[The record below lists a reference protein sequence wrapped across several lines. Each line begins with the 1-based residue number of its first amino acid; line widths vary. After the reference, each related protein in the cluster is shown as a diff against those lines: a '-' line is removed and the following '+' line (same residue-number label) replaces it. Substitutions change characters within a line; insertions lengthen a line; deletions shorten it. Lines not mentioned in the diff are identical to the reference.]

1 MQNNYDVGIYCRLS
15 RDDNNGNLESMSI
28 ANQRQ
33 MLLDY
38 VKEKGW
44 NLRNIYVD
52 DGFSGTNFERPDFKR
67 MIQDVESG
75 KINCI
80 ITKDLS
86 RFGRNYV
93 KTGYY
98 TEEYFAEMDV
108 RFIAVNDS
116 IDTMQENNDIAPFQN
131 ILNEWYPKD
140 ISKKVRQVKK
150 LAARQGKFMGSQAPY
165 GYKKSE
171 EDKHVLI
178 VDEPASTIVRRIF
191 DEFAAGNSARMIAE
205 RLNQEQ
211 LDSPRFYHARHPGGQ
226 RPKPNESNHWGSCT
240 VIQLLQN
247 QAYIGNMVQGKRQV
261 VSFKTKKRRVIKPE
275 NWIIVEH
282 THEPIIDVEIWERA
296 QRRLAC
302 NGHRVKRLKETGK
315 LSLFSGLLRCGD
327 CGARMAYIPKHLKTG
342 IIGTYRCESYAN
354 NGKTACSPHYIQ
366 EEPLKSFVLND
377 IRLYA
382 QLANEDREKITQ
394 RLLSAI
400 HHTQMGESRL
410 LNNKL
415 REMRNRVETISSDI
429 KNLYEDKCMGKL
441 PETVFQNLLRGF
453 TKEQDDLSGQIQN
466 LQGQLDAMQNTE
478 NGISNWLDLISGYME
493 ITDLDRATV
502 MELIESI
509 EVRESGKE
517 HHRQQEISIHYRF
530 IGNLL
535 GHNAAGPVDA
545 KEDIA

>member
-1 MQNNYDVGIYCRLS
+1 
-15 RDDNNGNLESMSI
+15 MSI

-44 NLRNIYVD
+44 NLRDIYFD
-52 DGFSGTNFERPDFKR
+52 DGFSGTNFERPAFKR

-98 TEEYFAEMDV
+98 TEEYFVEMGV

-116 IDTMQENNDIAPFQN
+116 IDTIQENNDIAPFQN

-150 LAARQGKFMGSQAPY
+150 SSAQQGKFMGSQAPY

-171 EDKHVLI
+171 ADKHVLV
-178 VDEPASTIVRRIF
+178 VDEPAAVIIRRIF
-191 DEFAAGNSARMIAE
+191 GEFAAGDSARMIAN
-205 RLNQEQ
+205 RLNQEKV
-211 LDSPRFYHARHPGGQ
+211 DSPRFYHAQYSGGQ
-226 RPKPNESNHWGSCT
+226 RPKSTENNNWGSCT
-240 VIQLLQN
+240 IIQLLHN

-261 VSFKTKKRRVIKPE
+261 VSFKTKKRREVDPE

-282 THEPIIDVEIWERA
+282 THDPIVDDETWDRT
-296 QRRLAC
+296 QKRLTC
-302 NGHRVKRLKETGK
+302 NGHHIKRLKETGK
-315 LSLFSGLLRCGD
+315 PNLFSGLLRCGD

-366 EEPLKSFVLND
+366 EETLKGFVLND
-377 IRLYA
+377 IRLHA
-382 QLANEDREKITQ
+382 QLANADREQITQ
-394 RLLSAI
+394 RLITAI
-400 HHTQMGESRL
+400 HHTQAGESRL
-410 LNNKL
+410 LSNKL
-415 REMRNRVETISSDI
+415 REMQNRVEVINSDI

-441 PETVFQNLLRGF
+441 PESVFQNLLRDF
-453 TKEQDDLSGQIQN
+453 TREQDDLIGQIQN
-466 LQGQLDAMQNTE
+466 MQGQLDVMQSTE

-493 ITDLDRATV
+493 ITDLDRATAT
-502 MELIESI
+502 ELIESI
-509 EVRESGKE
+509 EIGESGKE
-517 HHRQQEISIHYRF
+517 HHRMQEISIHYRF

-535 GHNAAGPVDA
+535 GHSVADPEDA